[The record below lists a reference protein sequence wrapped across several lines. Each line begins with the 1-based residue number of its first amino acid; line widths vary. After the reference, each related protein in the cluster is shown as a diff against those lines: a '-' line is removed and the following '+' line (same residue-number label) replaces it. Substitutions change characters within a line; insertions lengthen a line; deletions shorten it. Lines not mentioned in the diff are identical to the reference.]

1 MGINTTA
8 SSANLIS
15 VRASRSAPTLPTR
28 DPASFLQQSSTDL
41 FERSFTGSSV
51 DKDSPSNNSNNEST
65 TKPSALAKYI
75 PETIPGKIIA
85 LLGLYFAARLA
96 WRGAAHAAEVIGL
109 AEATNTLRVMGF
121 HTSWGLIKELG
132 PGRSY
137 EMNQAEG
144 FAVPIGLVNYMGLK
158 KTMQLARTLGPAK
171 VFELLKS

>member
-1 MGINTTA
+1 MSINTTV

-15 VRASRSAPTLPTR
+15 VRATRSAPTLPTR
-28 DPASFLQQSSTDL
+28 GTVSFLQQSSTDL
-41 FERSFTGSSV
+41 FERSSTGSSV
-51 DKDSPSNNSNNEST
+51 DKDSPSTNSNNEPT

-85 LLGLYFAARLA
+85 LVGLYFAGKLA
-96 WRGAAHAAEVIGL
+96 WRATAHAAEVTGL
-109 AEATNTLRVMGF
+109 TEGIHSISVMGL

-137 EMNQAEG
+137 EINQAEG
-144 FAVPIGLVNYMGLK
+144 LAVPLGLANYMGLK

-171 VFELLKS
+171 IFELLKS